1 MVTVRVLARQ
11 RAPRTARSVC
21 DAPGLGVRAVLLDLD
36 DTLLVEKAANEDA
49 RLAVCAIA
57 SERYGV
63 EVRSLCGAVKAHAG
77 ALWRA
82 SASSTIDYCR
92 RIGLSSSEALWCR
105 FLGHDRN
112 TRRLHA
118 WAPAYRTEAWHWA
131 LADLG
136 VRDRRF
142 AGMLARGFPDERRS
156 RHVLLP
162 HARETLLALRQRYK
176 LVLLTN
182 GASCL
187 QREKLAAS
195 GIGDLLD
202 HVVVSGD
209 LGVGKPDTRIFLTA
223 LVEARVGPAEAV
235 MVGDSAERDIEGA
248 RRTGIAAIWLR
259 GDNDEA
265 GEADATIAG
274 LAELPDAI
282 NANEHRRSPRGNFS
296 EWRR

>member
-1 MVTVRVLARQ
+1 M
-11 RAPRTARSVC
+11 
-21 DAPGLGVRAVLLDLD
+21 RAVLLDLD

-49 RLAVCAIA
+49 RLAVCTIA

-63 EVRSLCGAVKAHAG
+63 EVRSLCDAVKAHAG

-82 SASSTIDYCR
+82 SPTSAYCR

-105 FLGHDRN
+105 FLGRDRN

-118 WAPAYRTEAWHWA
+118 WAPTYRTEAWHLA
-131 LADLG
+131 LADHG

-142 AGMLARGFPDERRS
+142 AGMLAQRFLDERRS

-162 HARETLLALRQRYK
+162 HACETLVALRQRYK

-187 QREKLAAS
+187 QREKLAGS
-195 GIGDLLD
+195 GLKDLFD

-209 LGVGKPDTRIFLTA
+209 VGVGKPDARIFLTA
-223 LVEARVGPAEAV
+223 LADVRVGPAEAV

-248 RRTGIAAIWLR
+248 RRARIASIWLR
-259 GDNDEA
+259 GENDEA
-265 GEADATIAG
+265 VEADATIAG

-282 NANEHRRSPRGNFS
+282 KANEDSRSGPTL
-296 EWRR
+296 